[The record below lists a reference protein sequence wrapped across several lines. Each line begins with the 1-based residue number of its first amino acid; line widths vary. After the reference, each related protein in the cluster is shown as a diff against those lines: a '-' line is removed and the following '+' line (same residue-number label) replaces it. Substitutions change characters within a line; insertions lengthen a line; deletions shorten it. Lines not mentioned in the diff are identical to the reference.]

1 MPVCWTSKV
10 REEREAINRRE
21 GLVCYVL
28 VFCSLIG
35 ALIVKAAESR
45 GGNWTIQRADKA
57 GEVVLALIE
66 YHHGGN
72 SNHEST
78 IRVSELKG
86 LDLSK
91 SGKQDV
97 RFTIARDAGRFDC
110 TGFVNDGEGAGVFH
124 FFAEPKYAQEMASL
138 GFGDIDGDKQY
149 SMAGMDV
156 SAAFAKEMKA
166 ERLSAW
172 HTDKLIAF
180 RVFNVNATFVEELR
194 KEGLAIT
201 DGDKL
206 VAFRIHGVTPEM
218 VRFLHQAGYQP
229 SEDTL
234 VAMRIHGATPEW
246 MQQLK
251 KDGYDKIDLEQLIAF
266 RIHGVSPEF
275 IEKMQSLGYK
285 HPQPEQLVAMR
296 IHGVTPEFVT
306 NLRSRGM
313 QNLSIEQLVD
323 LRIHG
328 ID

>member
-1 MPVCWTSKV
+1 VYWTNDV
-10 REEREAINRRE
+10 QEEREAMNRRE
-21 GLVCYVL
+21 GLICYVL
-28 VFCSLIG
+28 VFCTLIG

-45 GGNWTIQRADKA
+45 NGNWTIQRADKG
-57 GEVVLALIE
+57 GEVDLALIE
-66 YHHGGN
+66 RHHGGK

-86 LDLSK
+86 LDLSRP
-91 SGKQDV
+91 GKQDV
-97 RFTIARDAGRFDC
+97 HFTIARDAGRFDC
-110 TGFVNDGEGAGVFH
+110 EGFVNDGEGAGVFH
-124 FFAEPKYAQEMASL
+124 FFAEPRYAQEMKSL
-138 GFGDIDGDKQY
+138 GFDDIDSDKQY
-149 SMAGMDV
+149 SMAVMDV
-156 SAAFAKEMKA
+156 STAFAKEMKA
-166 ERLSAW
+166 ERLEGLD
-172 HTDKLIAF
+172 TEKLIAF
-180 RVFNVNATFVEELR
+180 RIFNVNASFVEELR
-194 KEGLAIT
+194 KAGLAVT
-201 DGDKL
+201 DSDKL

-246 MQQLK
+246 MEQLK
-251 KDGYDKIDLEQLIAF
+251 KDGYEKVDLEQLIAF

-285 HPQPEQLVAMR
+285 HPEPEQLVAMR
-296 IHGVTPEFVT
+296 IHGVTPEFVS

-313 QNLSIEQLVD
+313 QNLTIEQLVN